1 MKINKVFLM
10 VVATVVVLITFFILW
25 MFHGGAD
32 QSKVIIEENVQ
43 KDNKVSSVQKNYSEL
58 SMSSN
63 ANSLINQNNK
73 PIEHDMNN
81 KASNINRKFFIIMFP
96 CYGYRRMRYKYFII
110 IILIYSNWISP
121 KFMIECIF
129 FKIFKPLTC
138 WSIMYYL

>member
-10 VVATVVVLITFFILW
+10 VVTTVVVLITFLILW

-63 ANSLINQNNK
+63 ANILINQNNK

-81 KASNINRKFFIIMFP
+81 VLVKDKDYAN
-96 CYGYRRMRYKYFII
+96 
-110 IILIYSNWISP
+110 YSYNQETPVFVLGVNEANLPPFTLLVIA
-121 KFMIECIF
+121 
-129 FKIFKPLTC
+129 
-138 WSIMYYL
+138 